1 VSPVHTTLKF
11 IYLKVW
17 PTQPSD
23 CPEMENPALSSP
35 FRGTLQLTA
44 PLSSYGTSVWMAT
57 PNVGD
62 VVSVRGCLCTVKYV
76 GSPRFADGVWVG
88 VAFDTA
94 IGRNDGMVE
103 GISYF
108 KCPPRHGLFVRPSQV
123 LPSSAASSK
132 VERDAPEEH
141 VQAWKV
147 QENVMEIEA
156 IQAGRDGA
164 RVLKHL
170 ESNFP
175 AEAGGASPS
184 LSRSKP
190 LRPSRRGPGVLGRQG
205 SGTSL
210 AGTTKEGDLAA
221 MLLARYG
228 APPARYNGPSFSG
241 TPTPAQM
248 VELCDSIKRRVAH
261 SAGETAVAAH
271 VAITLMAG
279 VKEQLEREAASVVE
293 LNITDGRIVVV
304 GDTHGQLND
313 FCWILKVAHA
323 STRSRRAAT
332 APRSRRAAQR
342 TKPTHMLQCCACC
355 RSHPRLTRRA
365 KRLTCHVHR
374 PTDPRRPATSTL
386 STATSLIAVLT
397 PSRSISSCL
406 GTCSRAPAALQ
417 HASAHYGASPLPQV
431 HARVP
436 GLRVPE
442 SREPR
447 VV

>member
-1 VSPVHTTLKF
+1 
-11 IYLKVW
+11 
-17 PTQPSD
+17 
-23 CPEMENPALSSP
+23 
-35 FRGTLQLTA
+35 
-44 PLSSYGTSVWMAT
+44 MAT

-94 IGRNDGMVE
+94 IGRNDGIVE

-108 KCPPRHGLFVRPSQV
+108 KGPPRHGLFVRPSQV

-156 IQAGRDGA
+156 IRAGRDGA

-184 LSRSKP
+184 PARSKP

-228 APPARYNGPSFSG
+228 APPARYHGPSFSG

-271 VAITLMAG
+271 VAMPLMAG
-279 VKEQLEREAASVVE
+279 VKEQLERGAASVVE

-313 FCWILKVAHA
+313 FCWILKVTHT
-323 STRSRRAAT
+323 SIRSRRAA
-332 APRSRRAAQR
+332 AVQR
-342 TKPTHMLQCCACC
+342 TQ
-355 RSHPRLTRRA
+355 RS
-365 KRLTCHVHR
+365 
-374 PTDPRRPATSTL
+374 
-386 STATSLIAVLT
+386 
-397 PSRSISSCL
+397 
-406 GTCSRAPAALQ
+406 
-417 HASAHYGASPLPQV
+417 
-431 HARVP
+431 ARTT
-436 GLRVPE
+436 
-442 SREPR
+442 
-447 VV
+447 

>member
-1 VSPVHTTLKF
+1 LKF

-332 APRSRRAAQR
+332 APRSRRAAQLSAAHQTDAHAAVLR
-342 TKPTHMLQCCACC
+342 ML
-355 RSHPRLTRRA
+355 P
-365 KRLTCHVHR
+365 
-374 PTDPRRPATSTL
+374 
-386 STATSLIAVLT
+386 LT
-397 PSRSISSCL
+397 PSAHSSRQTPDVPRTQAHGPPAPGNVYLVNGDIADRGPNAVEIYLILFGYMLTCPGCPPACQCSL
-406 GTCSRAPAALQ
+406 RRPPPPTGTCSRARAACT
-417 HASAHYGASPLPQV
+417 
-431 HARVP
+431 
-436 GLRVPE
+436 
-442 SREPR
+442 
-447 VV
+447 

>member
-1 VSPVHTTLKF
+1 MWSR
-11 IYLKVW
+11 
-17 PTQPSD
+17 
-23 CPEMENPALSSP
+23 C
-35 FRGTLQLTA
+35 
-44 PLSSYGTSVWMAT
+44 
-57 PNVGD
+57 
-62 VVSVRGCLCTVKYV
+62 
-76 GSPRFADGVWVG
+76 VWVG

-94 IGRNDGMVE
+94 IGRNDGIVE

-156 IQAGRDGA
+156 IRAGRDGA

-184 LSRSKP
+184 PARSKP

-271 VAITLMAG
+271 VAMPLMAG
-279 VKEQLEREAASVVE
+279 VKEQLERGAASVVE
-293 LNITDGRIVVV
+293 LNITDGRQHTQPPR
-304 GDTHGQLND
+304 GRSA
-313 FCWILKVAHA
+313 AH
-323 STRSRRAAT
+323 
-332 APRSRRAAQR
+332 AAQR
-342 TKPTHMLQCCACC
+342 AHHLTDAHAAVLRMLPRTPAAH
-355 RSHPRLTRRA
+355 SSRLTP
-365 KRLTCHVHR
+365 HVPRTQAHGPPATGNVYLVNGDIADR
-374 PTDPRRPATSTL
+374 GPNAVEIYLILFGYMHAHPGCPPACKCSPRRPAPT
-386 STATSLIAVLT
+386 
-397 PSRSISSCL
+397 
-406 GTCSRAPAALQ
+406 GTCS
-417 HASAHYGASPLPQV
+417 
-431 HARVP
+431 HARAACT
-436 GLRVPE
+436 
-442 SREPR
+442 
-447 VV
+447 